1 MFNALHLTPFDST
14 RVVILGQDPYHGP
27 HQAHGLAFS
36 VRQGIAIPPSLTNIF
51 KELRSDL
58 GVEPP
63 PHGCLESWARQGVL
77 LLNSTLTVRAGVAG
91 SHSGK
96 GWETFTDA
104 IIRTLGQVNWPI
116 IFVLWGNYARRKRSL
131 ITQPHHSVIESAH
144 PPRFRL
150 TQGSLDHTRF
160 RRSTLHYRSTGVRQ
174 LIGVFPKFLFGVP
187 TTRLSAMASIRR
199 QIFIDCD
206 AQKVWDFVGSP
217 DRLHEWFPI
226 ASTRVEG
233 SKRWITL
240 NSGITFEED
249 IITLDHDLRRFQ
261 YKIVNNP
268 LITFHQGTVDVIDD
282 GHGGCMVMYSTDMEP
297 EVLAL
302 PIGGA
307 AGVGLQRLREMFE
320 RKS

>member
-1 MFNALHLTPFDST
+1 MPSQWNIALHGELEKPYWNALQQYVRNEREHHTVYPPHHEVFNALHLTPFDST

-144 PPRFRL
+144 PSP
-150 TQGSLDHTRF
+150 
-160 RRSTLHYRSTGVRQ
+160 
-174 LIGVFPKFLFGVP
+174 
-187 TTRLSAMASIRR
+187 LSAHSGFFGSHPFSTINTSL
-199 QIFIDCD
+199 QVNGSTPID
-206 AQKVWDFVGSP
+206 WS
-217 DRLHEWFPI
+217 L
-226 ASTRVEG
+226 S
-233 SKRWITL
+233 
-240 NSGITFEED
+240 
-249 IITLDHDLRRFQ
+249 
-261 YKIVNNP
+261 
-268 LITFHQGTVDVIDD
+268 
-282 GHGGCMVMYSTDMEP
+282 
-297 EVLAL
+297 
-302 PIGGA
+302 
-307 AGVGLQRLREMFE
+307 
-320 RKS
+320 